1 MSWTAI
7 DIPDQTGR
15 IVLVTGANCGLGLE
29 TCRALLKRGAT
40 VLMGCRSRSRGE
52 TARSML
58 MSTRQSGAVDLLDL
72 DLSDLESVR
81 RCAALVT
88 EQYGRLDLLVNNA
101 GIMAPPRTLSRQGYE
116 LQFAV
121 NHLGHMALTLAVLPL
136 MEQRLAAR
144 VVCVTSGAQYF
155 GKISWNDIHS
165 EKRYRRY
172 EAYSQSKLANVM
184 FALELNRREQHR
196 GSGIACL
203 AAHPGFSRTELQL
216 KAVASSNAWHES
228 ILYRLMDP
236 LFQSA
241 AMGALPQ
248 LYAATAGTAKGGEHY
263 GPASLGG
270 IRGFPKCWPVAR
282 AAMNVS
288 ACKRLWRISEM
299 LLEGRQEDAV
309 EYSLTASAAAPD
321 QQQNEG

>member
-1 MSWTAI
+1 MSWTAV

-29 TCRALLKRGAT
+29 TCRALLGHGAT
-40 VLMGCRSRSRGE
+40 VLMACRSRSRGE
-52 TARSML
+52 AARSRL
-58 MSTRQSGAVDLLDL
+58 MNARHSGAVDLLDL
-72 DLSDLESVR
+72 DLADLESVR
-81 RCAALVT
+81 HCAALVT
-88 EQYGRLDLLVNNA
+88 EQYGRLDLLINNA

-121 NHLGHMALTLAVLPL
+121 NHLGHMALTLALLPL
-136 MEQRLAAR
+136 MEQQPAAR

-155 GKISWNDIHS
+155 GRIIWNDLHG

-184 FALELNRREQHR
+184 FALELNRREQRR

-216 KAVASSNAWHES
+216 KALASSNNTWQEN

-241 AMGALPQ
+241 TMGALPQ
-248 LYAATAGTAKGGEHY
+248 LHAATASTAAGGEHY
-263 GPASLGG
+263 GPDRLGG
-270 IRGFPKCWPVAR
+270 IRGFPRRWPVAR
-282 AAMNVS
+282 AAQDAS
-288 ACKRLWRISEM
+288 ACKRLWEISKT
-299 LLEGRQEDAV
+299 LLESRQGTTMKHNLA
-309 EYSLTASAAAPD
+309 TSAPAT
-321 QQQNEG
+321 G